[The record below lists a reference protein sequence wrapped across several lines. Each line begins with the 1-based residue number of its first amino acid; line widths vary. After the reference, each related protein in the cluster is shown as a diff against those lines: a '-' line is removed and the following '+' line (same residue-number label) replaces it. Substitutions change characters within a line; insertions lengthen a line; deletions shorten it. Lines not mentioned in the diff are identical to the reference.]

1 MKIQTME
8 LEADLEEVSASCG
21 HFSFSLLSYGEEL
34 KELLTILDE
43 LQLETEERP
52 NGRSWN
58 WLKFWRRGGTE
69 ASDESTADA
78 GRFISGDHTSREREH
93 SGDADLSPEQAF
105 AGNPTSGHNPSNAPS
120 NSPTS
125 PPSLENAPG
134 KQRLGYRIW
143 KSLGIFRRDDTKF
156 AIKVGTGAALY
167 ALPSFVTY
175 TRPIYS
181 QWRGEWGLVSYM
193 LVCSMTIGT
202 SNTTGSARF
211 LGTCLGAGC
220 AVVAWYMTIGNVYGL
235 ALLGLLMAT
244 WTSYLNLVNGQ
255 GTMGRFIMLT
265 YNLSVLYAYS
275 LMQKEVGGDED
286 EGGDHPI
293 ITEIALHRVVAV
305 LSGCIWGVIITR
317 VIWPVSARARLK
329 HSLSLLWLRMGLIW
343 KRDPLTTMTITRK
356 SAPYMSQREKLEIE
370 RFQSRLETLQS
381 SARSE
386 FELKSEFADSAYSNI
401 LRRTRTMVDAFH
413 AMNLELV
420 ESFTASEGEIAI
432 LQYTAHERKQLSS
445 RTSHLLSGEFV
456 FTHVIIRG

>member
-1 MKIQTME
+1 
-8 LEADLEEVSASCG
+8 
-21 HFSFSLLSYGEEL
+21 
-34 KELLTILDE
+34 
-43 LQLETEERP
+43 
-52 NGRSWN
+52 
-58 WLKFWRRGGTE
+58 
-69 ASDESTADA
+69 
-78 GRFISGDHTSREREH
+78 
-93 SGDADLSPEQAF
+93 
-105 AGNPTSGHNPSNAPS
+105 
-120 NSPTS
+120 
-125 PPSLENAPG
+125 
-134 KQRLGYRIW
+134 
-143 KSLGIFRRDDTKF
+143 
-156 AIKVGTGAALY
+156 
-167 ALPSFVTY
+167 
-175 TRPIYS
+175 
-181 QWRGEWGLVSYM
+181 
-193 LVCSMTIGT
+193 MTIGT

-456 FTHVIIRG
+456 FTHVIPRG